1 MAEAEPDESLTE
13 AFWAVARRL
22 RQVNREA
29 LAPWDITPSQFR
41 ALGTLVR
48 DGTMRL
54 SDLSERLR
62 IAPRSATEVVDALQ
76 DRGLVERLPDPHDRR
91 ATLVRLTEHG
101 GDLARSLRSTRAAEA
116 AGFFARLTD
125 ADRIELARILD
136 TLRD

>member
-29 LAPWDITPSQFR
+29 LAPWEITPSQFR

-62 IAPRSATEVVDALQ
+62 IAPRSTTEVVDALQ

-101 GDLARSLRSTRAAEA
+101 ADLARSLRSTRAAEA

-125 ADRIELARILD
+125 ADRTELARILD